1 MGNLFIVTEFNIREF
16 EKDAFIEGKY
26 YVVVNNS
33 KIYTSQFDDLM
44 LYNGEVV
51 VATKN
56 KGKIKEYQEEI
67 NDFYK
72 KYPRGH

>member
-1 MGNLFIVTEFNIREF
+1 MGNLFIVTEFNTQEF
-16 EKDAFIEGKY
+16 EKNAFIEGKY

-56 KGKIKEYQEEI
+56 KEKIKEYQEEI
-67 NDFYK
+67 KDFYK
-72 KYPRGH
+72 KYPRRH